1 MHDRKQFIGGTG
13 VYIKGVSGT
22 GLCIKGVTVYSADV
36 DMRKLQIVMCSLG
49 RIGVETHPPP
59 PPSPFYLLPEI
70 SSCVIFSMIV

>member
-36 DMRKLQIVMCSLG
+36 DMRELQIVMCSLG
-49 RIGVETHPPP
+49 RIGVE
-59 PPSPFYLLPEI
+59 PSLLF
-70 SSCVIFSMIV
+70 IFFQRSHLV